1 MQTSAVQN
9 SAEPA
14 NAEAFPARLDS
25 PAPLPD
31 QPEPPMYVPGPLCSE
46 PLMHKSAYKQLST
59 SATVLSAYMEPL
71 TSRARLC
78 AGAAY
83 APGRLYAGP
92 LTH

>member
-31 QPEPPMYVPGPLCSE
+31 QPEPPMYVPGPLSSE
-46 PLMHKSAYKQLST
+46 PLMCRS
-59 SATVLSAYMEPL
+59 
-71 TSRARLC
+71 LC
-78 AGAAY
+78 
-83 APGRLYAGP
+83 
-92 LTH
+92 

>member
-9 SAEPA
+9 FAEPA
-14 NAEAFPARLDS
+14 NAEAFLARLDS
-25 PAPLPD
+25 PALLPD

-71 TSRARLC
+71 TSRAAYRLC
-78 AGAAY
+78 AG
-83 APGRLYAGP
+83 RLCTEP
-92 LTH
+92 RMH